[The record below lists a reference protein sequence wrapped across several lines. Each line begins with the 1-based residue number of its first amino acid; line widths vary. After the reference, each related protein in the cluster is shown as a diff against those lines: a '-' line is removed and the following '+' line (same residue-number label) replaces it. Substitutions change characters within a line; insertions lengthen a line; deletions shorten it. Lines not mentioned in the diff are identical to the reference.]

1 MVRRV
6 ILLVI
11 FLVVMVLVDLFY
23 GNVWQLLGNGDW
35 HRGLEILQAIR
46 LPRVVSAMVAGFDL
60 AMVGLLLQTLFSNP
74 LAGPYILGISSGA
87 AFGIAL
93 EIMLLPYLGLYASY
107 FSGILFAL
115 LGAGLVLL
123 VILFLAGRYSLVV
136 VIIAG
141 VIISGIFSALINV
154 LQYFS
159 KPGMVKSYVLW
170 TMASLD
176 NAGFEQIIFLWFL
189 SLIAFL
195 WLMLKSGQLDGLYLG
210 LDYARTIGIDV
221 GRIKLRLLLISGIFT
236 ALVTATY
243 GPVAFVG
250 IISPHLSRVY
260 CKSQKHGNL
269 LVISVLFGSLI
280 LVLADILSHVFY
292 VILPINTVLSLIG
305 LPVLFYFLL
314 KKKTIYNL
322 T

>member
-1 MVRRV
+1 MIRRV

-11 FLVVMVLVDLFY
+11 FLVVLVLVDLFY
-23 GNVWQLLGNGDW
+23 GNVWQLLLDGHW
-35 HRGLEILQAIR
+35 QQGLEILQAIR
-46 LPRVVSAMVAGFDL
+46 LSRVVSALVAGFDL
-60 AMVGLLLQTLFSNP
+60 AMVGLLLQTLFNNP

-107 FSGILFAL
+107 FAGIVFAL
-115 LGAGLVLL
+115 FGAGLVLL

-176 NAGFEQIIFLWFL
+176 NADFRQIA
-189 SLIAFL
+189 LIAALSFPVFL
-195 WLMLKSGQLDGLYLG
+195 WLIVKSGQLDGLYLG

-221 GRIKLRLLLISGIFT
+221 GRLKLRLLLIAGVFT
-236 ALVTATY
+236 AIITATY

-250 IISPHLSRVY
+250 IISPHLARAF

-322 T
+322 S